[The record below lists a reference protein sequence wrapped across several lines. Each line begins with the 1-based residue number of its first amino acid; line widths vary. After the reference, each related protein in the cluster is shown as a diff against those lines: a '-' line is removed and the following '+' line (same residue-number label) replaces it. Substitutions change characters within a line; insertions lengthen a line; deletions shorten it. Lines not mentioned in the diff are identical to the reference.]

1 MPAVSARTLDER
13 TPLRLVDP
21 GDVSGQSAVMLAGRY
36 RDSYRITYVAG
47 FQYERFAFFASVQPT
62 ALHSSEYGT
71 RLLRVCAGDKRF
83 ESYAEI
89 PLECIGPD
97 NTRYNVLT
105 AAHLTKLGARLDN
118 STTQHLIA
126 VFGRGEPG
134 KLETNTGAICLF
146 DMRDILQA
154 FTNSIKRCQNGHG
167 TWNLPHLNMDQQC
180 YKVIMHF
187 LSLNHHNYIYRL
199 TLSSPP
205 VPVPTASACSATS
218 AAACR
223 RQRQPL

>member
-21 GDVSGQSAVMLAGRY
+21 GDVSGQSAVMLASRY

-71 RLLRVCAGDKRF
+71 RLLRVCTGDKRF

-97 NTRYNVLT
+97 NTRYNALT
-105 AAHLTKLGARLDN
+105 AARLTKLGARLDN
-118 STTQHLIA
+118 STTQHLIG
-126 VFGRGEPG
+126 VFARGEPD
-134 KLETNTGAICLF
+134 KLDANTGAICIF

-180 YKVIMHF
+180 YKVVCLF
-187 LSLNHHNYIYRL
+187 YFPNHHNCICRSMPSL
-199 TLSSPP
+199 PA
-205 VPVPTASACSATS
+205 VPASTASACSATS
-218 AAACR
+218 AAVCR
-223 RQRQPL
+223 RQRRLS